1 MPFALVCCQ
10 LRFCFVL
17 FSCIYVIIICFLRPP
32 AWMGH
37 MAFLVAVHYVI
48 FYWKFCMQVWRIN
61 SSSSSSSILLQ
72 SRHISYHVTVN
83 Q

>member
-17 FSCIYVIIICFLRPP
+17 FSCIYVIIIWFFKAASLD
-32 AWMGH
+32 GH

-48 FYWKFCMQVWRIN
+48 FVVGNFVCKFGE
-61 SSSSSSSILLQ
+61 
-72 SRHISYHVTVN
+72 
-83 Q
+83 